1 MQRTCFVCRNTYD
14 KSDLMRLVVDDAG
27 VIWPDLL
34 AKMPGR
40 GVYLCMGEGCLK
52 ALSDKRLGVLQR
64 DFSPQLPQWKVLR
77 QRMFDML
84 SQRLMQLL
92 KSMRRCAVLGRD
104 AVMHQMWDKERLL
117 VMFAAD
123 AGGAVLRQVQDAIA
137 KRAQGEIKPA
147 EQVQVVTSLLSM
159 AELGQ
164 ALGREKV
171 SVVAFTERGSLK
183 KLQQCSIWQQK
194 LDDCCQVKREKVID
208 G

>member
-40 GVYLCMGEGCLK
+40 GVYLCMDEGCLK

-64 DFSPQLPQWKVLR
+64 DFSPQLPQWEVLR

-84 SQRLMQLL
+84 SQRLIQLL
-92 KSMRRCAVLGRD
+92 KSMRRCVVLGRD

-194 LDDCCQVKREKVID
+194 LYDCCQVKREKVID